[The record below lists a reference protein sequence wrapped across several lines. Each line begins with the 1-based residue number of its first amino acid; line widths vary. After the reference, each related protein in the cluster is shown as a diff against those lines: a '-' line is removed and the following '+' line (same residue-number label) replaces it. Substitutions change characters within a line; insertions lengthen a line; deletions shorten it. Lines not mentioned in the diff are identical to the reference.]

1 MVKRSHLP
9 VVTIGGGT
17 GSSTL
22 LRGLKR
28 FTDEITAIVTVADD
42 GGGSGILR
50 RELGILPPGDARN
63 CLFALANEENKVKE
77 LFHYRFNE
85 GSLSGQSLGNLLVAA
100 LADIYGSFDEAL
112 RRAGEILAITG
123 KVVPMTLDNV
133 KLCAELEDGSHVC
146 GESVLPMEVIKRH
159 TRIKRVYLNPAVRK
173 TQEETLRA
181 IREAK
186 LILLGPGSLY
196 TSLIPNLLVDEI
208 RDAVSTSKATVIYI
222 VNLMTQLGETDGFGV
237 LEHIRVVEEYLGG
250 KNIDRICV
258 NTKKMPDEI
267 GVHYLQKNQ
276 FPVLL
281 KPFEKEQIEA
291 RGIHVI
297 EGEYLDFKTG
307 YVRHNAK
314 KLIEDLFLAT
324 TRIYRGT

>member
-22 LRGLKR
+22 LRGLKA
-28 FTDEITAIVTVADD
+28 FTDAITAIVTVADD

-100 LADIYGSFDEAL
+100 LADIYGSFDEGL
-112 RRAGEILAITG
+112 RRAGEILAVTG

-133 KLCAELEDGSHVC
+133 ALCAELEDGSHVA
-146 GESVLPMEVIKRH
+146 GESVLPTEVIARKS
-159 TRIKRVYLNPAVRK
+159 RIKRAYLDPPVHK
-173 TQEETLRA
+173 TQKETLDA
-181 IREAK
+181 ILKAK

-208 RDAVSTSKATVIYI
+208 REAVRATDATVVYI
-222 VNLMTQLGETDGFGV
+222 ANLMTQPGETDDFGV
-237 LEHIRVVEEYLGG
+237 TEHLDVVETYLGEG
-250 KNIDRICV
+250 TVDRIYV
-258 NTKKMPDEI
+258 NNTAMTADI
-267 GVHYLQKNQ
+267 GAQYEKRNQ
-276 FPVLL
+276 FPVLM
-281 KPFEKEQIEA
+281 KPGEREKLEA
-291 RGIHVI
+291 RGIRVV
-297 EGEYLDFKTG
+297 EGHYLDLASG
-307 YVRHNAK
+307 YVRHDAAS
-314 KLIEDLFLAT
+314 LVEDLFLDT
-324 TRIYRGT
+324 TRIYHG

>member
-28 FTDEITAIVTVADD
+28 FTDAITAIVTVADD

-100 LADIYGSFDEAL
+100 LTDIYGSFDEGL
-112 RRAGEILAITG
+112 RRAGEILAVTG

-133 KLCAELEDGSHVC
+133 ALCAELEDGSHVA
-146 GESVLPMEVIKRH
+146 GESVLPSEVIARKS
-159 TRIKRVYLNPAVRK
+159 RIKRAYLDPPVRK
-173 TQEETLRA
+173 TQKETVDA
-181 IREAK
+181 ILEAK

-196 TSLIPNLLVDEI
+196 TSLVPNLLVEEI
-208 RDAVSTSKATVIYI
+208 GEAVRATDATVVYI
-222 VNLMTQLGETDGFGV
+222 ANLMTQPGETDGFGV
-237 LEHIRVVEEYLGG
+237 TEHLDVVETYLGEG
-250 KNIDRICV
+250 TVDRIYV
-258 NTKKMPDEI
+258 NDTAMTADI
-267 GVHYLQKNQ
+267 GAHYEAKHQ
-276 FPVLL
+276 FPVLM
-281 KPFEKEQIEA
+281 KPGEKERIEA
-291 RGIHVI
+291 RGIRVV
-297 EGEYLDFKTG
+297 EGPYLDLTSG
-307 YVRHNAK
+307 YVRHDAAR
-314 KLIEDLFLAT
+314 LVEDLFLDT
-324 TRIYRGT
+324 TRIYHG